1 MKKLFRTI
9 CLLACAGLKLDAQAP
24 FSTKTTDVMVR
35 VIPKPG
41 AQREQIQ
48 KVIPEEVRATVRLY
62 LEGKIRQWYSRSDGK
77 GVILIVNATSIADAE
92 TLVDALPLSK
102 GESRGSRIHGTRS
115 ACSAIQPDRSQPA
128 AIISWAAMKRRF

>member
-1 MKKLFRTI
+1 MKELFRTI
-9 CLLACAGLKLDAQAP
+9 CLLACAGLMLDAQAP

-41 AQREQIQ
+41 VQREQIQ
-48 KVIPEEVRATVRLY
+48 KVLLDEVRATVRLY

-92 TLVDALPLSK
+92 TVIDALPLSK
-102 GESRGSRIHGTRS
+102 ANLVDHEYTELGPLAPLYNLIAPNPPR
-115 ACSAIQPDRSQPA
+115 
-128 AIISWAAMKRRF
+128 

>member
-1 MKKLFRTI
+1 MKQLFRTI
-9 CLLACAGLKLDAQAP
+9 CLLACAGLMLDAQAP
-24 FSTKTTDVMVR
+24 FSTKTTDVMVG

-41 AQREQIQ
+41 VQREQIQ

-92 TLVDALPLSK
+92 TVIDALPLSK
-102 GESRGSRIHGTRS
+102 ANLVDHEYTELGPLAPLYNLIAPNPPR
-115 ACSAIQPDRSQPA
+115 
-128 AIISWAAMKRRF
+128 

>member
-1 MKKLFRTI
+1 MKQLFRTI
-9 CLLACAGLKLDAQAP
+9 CLLACAGLMLDAQTP

-41 AQREQIQ
+41 VQREQIQ

-77 GVILIVNATSIADAE
+77 GVILIVNATSISDAE
-92 TLVDALPLSK
+92 TVIDALPLSRANLVDHEYTEL
-102 GESRGSRIHGTRS
+102 GPLAPLYNLIAPNPPR
-115 ACSAIQPDRSQPA
+115 
-128 AIISWAAMKRRF
+128 

>member
-1 MKKLFRTI
+1 MKRLFRTI
-9 CLLACAGLKLDAQAP
+9 CLLACTGLMLDAQAP
-24 FSTKTTDVMVR
+24 FTTKTTDVMVR

-62 LEGKIRQWYSRSDGK
+62 LEGKIRQWYSRSDGN

-92 TLVDALPLSK
+92 TVVDALPLTK
-102 GESRGSRIHGTRS
+102 ANLVDHEYTELGPLAPLYNLI
-115 ACSAIQPDRSQPA
+115 APDPPR
-128 AIISWAAMKRRF
+128 

>member
-1 MKKLFRTI
+1 MKQLFRTI
-9 CLLACAGLKLDAQAP
+9 CSLACAGLMLDAEVP
-24 FSTKTTDVMVR
+24 FSTKTTEVMVH

-92 TLVDALPLSK
+92 TVIDALPLSK
-102 GESRGSRIHGTRS
+102 ENLVDYEYTELGPLAPLYNLIAPNPR
-115 ACSAIQPDRSQPA
+115 
-128 AIISWAAMKRRF
+128 